1 MSLPRPPGLVA
12 RLAIP
17 ALGRRGRIAHLVG
30 AGILVS
36 LLAWAAWDVDLR
48 AVGEAMA
55 GAHPAW
61 LLAAM
66 LANVLSLA
74 SHSGRWAAVV
84 APAGRRVRYRDA
96 FGALTAGFAVGAV
109 LPARAG
115 DLVRAHLLA
124 RRTGLSTAATLAAS
138 GIDYVVGAVALLP
151 LLGGLAELSP
161 LPHWARH
168 AAGGLAVAAAG
179 GALAAVVLARRPHA
193 GEGLRPATG
202 GLRGRWERLRAGLNA
217 AREPRSL
224 ARSLAFAF
232 CGWGAEVLI
241 AWCALH
247 AVGLGAGL
255 AGVVAAAL
263 AVVATTA
270 ANVVAVSPGNA
281 GPFELATV
289 VALAGA
295 GVEREAALAFALLY
309 HLVHL
314 VPVGVIGS
322 LWLLSAAREGA
333 VGRAE

>member
-1 MSLPRPPGLVA
+1 MSGPEPHGLLA
-12 RLAIP
+12 RLALP
-17 ALGRRGRIAHLVG
+17 ALGRRGKVAHLVG
-30 AGILVS
+30 AAILVG
-36 LLAWAAWDVDLR
+36 LLAWAARGVDLR

-61 LLAAM
+61 LVAAM

-74 SHSGRWAAVV
+74 AHSARWAAVV

-124 RRTGLSTAATLAAS
+124 RRTGLSIAATLAAS

-151 LLGGLAELSP
+151 LLGALAELSP

-168 AAGGLAVAAAG
+168 AAGALAVAAAG
-179 GALAAVVLARRPHA
+179 GALAAVALARRPVP
-193 GEGLRPATG
+193 GERTRPAA
-202 GLRGRWERLRAGLNA
+202 GLRGRWERLRAGLSA
-217 AREPRSL
+217 ARQPRSL

-247 AVGLGAGL
+247 AVGLASGL
-255 AGVVAAAL
+255 AGVAAAAL

-289 VALAGA
+289 AALGGV

-314 VPVGVIGS
+314 VPVGLIGS
-322 LWLLSAAREGA
+322 LWLLSTGRQAA
-333 VGRAE
+333 VGQAE